1 MTRSSPPPLIDP
13 RRQGGDHSRAV
24 HALEHQQLL
33 QQRHH
38 LHRRQQQH
46 QQHQQHQ
53 LYTRHHRSDSQQ
65 RSATAS
71 GIMAVDGS
79 SDRLTH
85 HLSRSGSSPAATRE
99 RGYTIAAGLTSSR
112 RSFCDD
118 VIGGSSGGGGAG
130 SLSQQHQFGG
140 EGDMERPR
148 SVSSSGVPL
157 PLHHRASR
165 YTPAHA
171 GFLRDAAAAA
181 VAAEQRDNGGRPRA
195 SGGPVELQ
203 DQIPRRNSR
212 PHHPSGMVGRIGGQ
226 ESSMRQQL
234 QDHDRHHS
242 SGSGRARPYSAGA
255 VDPGTGGGGG
265 KYGIVRRDVPT
276 RSASCRPYS
285 EHQHPAATLPPSSW
299 DCLGCGEGVAAGAG
313 DGEAYFDWSG
323 STVPPPSGR
332 REFRRWSLQQHQ
344 QQRQQQRWEQQDALD
359 RATGA
364 FATAAWPKDA
374 ARLPQEGW
382 VEDDDIG
389 IINNH
394 NAAAGFSAWDPGF
407 GDEQLG
413 RRRQQSPPAQ
423 FRNGVAAVSASTVA
437 LHAHPRR
444 HSVLEGFVGD
454 EAIRAE
460 VAGGGGVGG
469 GGLARAVVGRA
480 VPTDKD
486 NGGSCPPG
494 FLAGLSRGY
503 GNGSDGRRWSET
515 EKGVL
520 QQAQGEERGVEVDFR
535 SLSMSDH
542 GGGRTWG
549 GVSSLMPEG
558 GTAPADDD
566 IVGGLW
572 EGIGAGGLNSQERS
586 SSWPN
591 ALLSSGSGGRSPWG
605 T

>member
-1 MTRSSPPPLIDP
+1 MRRSSPPPLIDP
-13 RRQGGDHSRAV
+13 RRQGGDHSRVV

-38 LHRRQQQH
+38 LQRRQQQH
-46 QQHQQHQ
+46 QQHQH
-53 LYTRHHRSDSQQ
+53 YNRHHPSDSQQ
-65 RSATAS
+65 RSATAR

-99 RGYTIAAGLTSSR
+99 RGYTIAAGLTSTR
-112 RSFCDD
+112 RSFYDD
-118 VIGGSSGGGGAG
+118 AIGGSGGGGGAG
-130 SLSQQHQFGG
+130 SLSKQHQFGG

-157 PLHHRASR
+157 PRHHRASR
-165 YTPAHA
+165 YTPGHA
-171 GFLRDAAAAA
+171 GFLRDAAAPA
-181 VAAEQRDNGGRPRA
+181 VAAEQRDYGGHPRA
-195 SGGPVELQ
+195 PGGPVELQ
-203 DQIPRRNSR
+203 DQYPHRNSR
-212 PHHPSGMVGRIGGQ
+212 PHHPSGMVERIGGQ

-234 QDHDRHHS
+234 HDHDHHHG
-242 SGSGRARPYSAGA
+242 SGSGRTRPYSAGA

-265 KYGIVRRDVPT
+265 GNYGIIRRDVPT

-299 DCLGCGEGVAAGAG
+299 DCLGSGEGVAAGAG
-313 DGEAYFDWSG
+313 DGEAYLDWSG
-323 STVPPPSGR
+323 SMVPPPSGR
-332 REFRRWSLQQHQ
+332 REFRRWSLQQQQ

-374 ARLPQEGW
+374 TRLPREGW
-382 VEDDDIG
+382 VEDNDIG
-389 IINNH
+389 TINNQ

-413 RRRQQSPPAQ
+413 RRRQQSPPPAR
-423 FRNGVAAVSASTVA
+423 FRNGVAAVSASTAV

-444 HSVLEGFVGD
+444 HSVAEGLID
-454 EAIRAE
+454 D

-469 GGLARAVVGRA
+469 GGRARAVVGGA
-480 VPTDKD
+480 VPADKD

-494 FLAGLSRGY
+494 FSAGLTRGY
-503 GNGSDGRRWSET
+503 GNGSNGRRWSET
-515 EKGVL
+515 DNGAL
-520 QQAQGEERGVEVDFR
+520 QQAQEEERGVEVDFG

-542 GGGRTWG
+542 SGGRTWG

-572 EGIGAGGLNSQERS
+572 EGIGAGGLDSQERS

-591 ALLSSGSGGRSPWG
+591 PLLSPGSGGRSPWG